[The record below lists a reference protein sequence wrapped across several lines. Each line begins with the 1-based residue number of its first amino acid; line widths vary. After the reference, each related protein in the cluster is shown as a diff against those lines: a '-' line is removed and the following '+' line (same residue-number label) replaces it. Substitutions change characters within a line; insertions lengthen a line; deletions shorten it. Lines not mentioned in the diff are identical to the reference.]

1 MTSLASTP
9 LEQRLFAWWT
19 GIDRPSRTAFLV
31 LLCVNV
37 LAFGFE
43 MTNLTLHHD
52 DINHILIQDTILGH
66 YLGRFGHGWL
76 HYYTQNHYVMPFL
89 QMLEGIVMM
98 SAYGVVVA
106 RFWGV
111 RNATDIALVGAIL
124 CVFPYMA
131 HVYQYNTAM
140 AAYPAAHLLAALAV
154 VLSTR
159 ATLPW
164 LLLAALLYVG
174 AFSIYQGVASVAATV
189 FVIWLLARTVFG
201 GADESLLARGTVRST
216 AGVLI
221 AVVAGGAVYLA
232 VVLSMNIPPDTIHA
246 SDEAF
251 HLRGAH
257 DAGGGHSGHP
267 ARHARLLPLARALFP
282 GLPQEFA
289 AGARWPRRWPSA
301 FGCRSGLPAKA
312 VAVALLLAACFTPR
326 ALQLLHPKG
335 NYHTLTLTA
344 YALVVAASAMIV
356 LRGGRKLARNAGLV
370 VATLL
375 VAGYVIQCN
384 WISTVG
390 YLNTLAHTSTFT
402 QILAQLRSVPDAQW
416 DGTTI
421 AVAGRYQMP
430 NEYPLIPATG
440 VATSFLD
447 APRMNMLARVM
458 RERATFVAADEST
471 PKVREF
477 ASTRPAWP
485 RPGSVGV
492 VDGVGVVVLSKPP
505 AR

>member
-1 MTSLASTP
+1 MNWLARTP
-9 LEQRLFAWWT
+9 IEQRLSESWAA
-19 GIDRPSRTAFLV
+19 IDAPSRRAFLV
-31 LLCVNV
+31 LLAVNV

-52 DINHILIQDTILGH
+52 DVNHILIQDTILGY

-89 QMLEGIVMM
+89 QMLEGIVAM

-106 RFWGV
+106 RFWGA
-111 RNATDIALVGAIL
+111 RNTTDIVLIGAIL

-140 AAYPAAHLLAALAV
+140 AAYPVAHLLAAMAV
-154 VLSTR
+154 VLSAR

-164 LLLAALLYVG
+164 ILAAAVLYVG
-174 AFSIYQGVASVAATV
+174 AFSIYQGVASVAATI
-189 FVIWLLARTVFG
+189 FVVWLLVRTVFA
-201 GADESLLARGTVRST
+201 GANESPFASSTLRATFSVLL
-216 AGVLI
+216 
-221 AVVAGGAVYLA
+221 AVVAGGALYLA
-232 VVLSMNIPPDTIHA
+232 IVSSMSIPPDTIHS
-246 SDEAF
+246 SDDAF
-251 HLRGAH
+251 HLRGALT
-257 DAGGGHSGHP
+257 P
-267 ARHARLLPLARALFP
+267 AAAVPDILRGTRAFFRWPEAYFPGYLKNLQLGLLAVALAVCLWLPRGPLAK
-282 GLPQEFA
+282 A
-289 AGARWPRRWPSA
+289 A
-301 FGCRSGLPAKA
+301 
-312 VAVALLLAACFTPR
+312 AVALLLVACFTPR

-335 NYHTLTLTA
+335 HYHTLTLTG
-344 YALVVAASAMIV
+344 YALVIAAGAMIV
-356 LRGGRKLARNAGLV
+356 LRCGRLLARNIAVL
-370 VATLL
+370 AAALL
-375 VAGYVIQCN
+375 VAGYIVQCN

-390 YLNTLAHTSTFT
+390 YLNTLAHYSALT
-402 QILAQLRSVPDAQW
+402 QILAQLRSVPDAKW

-447 APRMNMLARVM
+447 APRMGMLARVM

-492 VDGVGVVVLSKPP
+492 VDGVGVVVLSTTP
-505 AR
+505 AP

>member
-52 DINHILIQDTILGH
+52 DVNHILIQDTILGH

-140 AAYPAAHLLAALAV
+140 AAYPAAHLLAAVAV
-154 VLSTR
+154 VLSAR

-164 LLLAALLYVG
+164 LLVAALLYVG

-189 FVIWLLARTVFG
+189 FVIWLLVRTVFG

-221 AVVAGGAVYLA
+221 AVIAGGAVYLA
-232 VVLSMNIPPDTIHA
+232 AVLSMNIPPDTIHA
-246 SDEAF
+246 SEEAF
-251 HLRGAH
+251 HLRGAMTPTAAIP
-257 DAGGGHSGHP
+257 DILRGTRGFFLWP
-267 ARHARLLPLARALFP
+267 EPYFP
-282 GLPQEFA
+282 GYLKDLQLVLLAAALAFCVWLPK
-289 AGARWPRRWPSA
+289 GVS
-301 FGCRSGLPAKA
+301 AKA
-312 VAVALLLAACFTPR
+312 IAVALLLAACFTPR

-344 YALVVAASAMIV
+344 YALLVAASAMIV
-356 LRGGRKLARNAGLV
+356 LRCGRKLARNAGLV

-375 VAGYVIQCN
+375 VAGYVTQCN

-430 NEYPLIPATG
+430 NVYPLIPATG

-458 RERATFVAADEST
+458 RERASFVAADEST

-492 VDGVGVVVLSKPP
+492 VDGIGVVVLSKPP